1 MAYIQPVISSD
12 VGTFSP
18 YLRYSA
24 ESSLSSR
31 NVVHE
36 LLSGGVAITFGGA
49 TLQTSTLEMLFTS
62 EADSVEAFTQL
73 NQGHIFE
80 LVDSSKPSTSL
91 YFVVAGDI
99 TRGLEID
106 SADLWTISVDIQQV
120 EP

>member
-12 VGTFSP
+12 VGSFSP
-18 YLRYSA
+18 YLRFSA
-24 ESSLSSR
+24 ESTFDSR

-49 TLQTSTLEMLFTS
+49 TLQTATLEMLFTS
-62 EADSVEAFTQL
+62 EAEAEDAFAQL
-73 NQGHIFE
+73 NTGHIFE

-91 YFVVAGDI
+91 YFVIAGEVSRQLQTD
-99 TRGLEID
+99 T
-106 SADLWTISVDIQQV
+106 SDLWTISADIQQV